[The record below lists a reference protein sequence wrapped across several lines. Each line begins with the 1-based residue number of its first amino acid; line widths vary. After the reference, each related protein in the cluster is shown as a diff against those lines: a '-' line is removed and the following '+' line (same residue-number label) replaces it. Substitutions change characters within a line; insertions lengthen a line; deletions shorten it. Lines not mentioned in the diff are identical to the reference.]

1 MDIQKL
7 IQSLRDLR
15 DDGIENKDFGKKL
28 LKNGI
33 DITPVKDMS
42 IVPIVEMKTFLGN
55 FSNRKVRIDVEG
67 IKNILYNAKIAYVIN
82 PLNDEIKIELYDVK
96 SREISF
102 SPDEMK
108 KINECLEIIKEMYNK
123 AKKEWFI
130 EWI

>member
-1 MDIQKL
+1 MEIQKL

-96 SREISF
+96 GEISF
-102 SPDEMK
+102 GSDEIK
-108 KINECLEIIKEMYNK
+108 KINECLEIIKEMYNR
-123 AKKEWFI
+123 AKE
-130 EWI
+130 E

>member
-1 MDIQKL
+1 MEIQKL

-67 IKNILYNAKIAYVIN
+67 IKNILYNAKIAYIIN

-96 SREISF
+96 GEISF
-102 SPDEMK
+102 GSDEIK

-123 AKKEWFI
+123 AE
-130 EWI
+130 EE

>member
-1 MDIQKL
+1 MEIQKL
-7 IQSLRDLR
+7 IENLRDLR

-28 LKNGI
+28 LKKGI
-33 DITPVKDMS
+33 DITLVKDMS

-96 SREISF
+96 GEISF
-102 SPDEMK
+102 SSDEIK
-108 KINECLEIIKEMYNK
+108 KINECLEIIKEMYNR
-123 AKKEWFI
+123 AKE
-130 EWI
+130 E

>member
-1 MDIQKL
+1 MEIQKL

-15 DDGIENKDFGKKL
+15 DNGIENKDFGKKL

-33 DITPVKDMS
+33 DITHVKDMS

-67 IKNILYNAKIAYVIN
+67 IKNILYNAKIAYIIN

-96 SREISF
+96 GEISF
-102 SPDEMK
+102 GSDEIK

-123 AKKEWFI
+123 AKE
-130 EWI
+130 E

>member
-96 SREISF
+96 GEISF
-102 SPDEMK
+102 SSDEIK

-123 AKKEWFI
+123 AKE
-130 EWI
+130 E

>member
-1 MDIQKL
+1 MEIQKL

-15 DDGIENKDFGKKL
+15 DNGIENKDFGKKL

-96 SREISF
+96 GTEISF
-102 SPDEMK
+102 SPDKIK

-123 AKKEWFI
+123 AKE
-130 EWI
+130 E

>member
-67 IKNILYNAKIAYVIN
+67 IKNILYNAKIAYIIN

-96 SREISF
+96 GEISF
-102 SPDEMK
+102 GSDEIK

-123 AKKEWFI
+123 AKE
-130 EWI
+130 E

>member
-1 MDIQKL
+1 MEIQKL
-7 IQSLRDLR
+7 IENLRDLR

-33 DITPVKDMS
+33 DITLVKDMS

-67 IKNILYNAKIAYVIN
+67 IKNILYNAKTAYIIN

-96 SREISF
+96 GEISF
-102 SPDEMK
+102 GSDEIK

-123 AKKEWFI
+123 AKE
-130 EWI
+130 E

>member
-1 MDIQKL
+1 MEIQKL

-55 FSNRKVRIDVEG
+55 FSNRKVRIDVER
-67 IKNILYNAKIAYVIN
+67 IKNILYNTKIAYIIN

-96 SREISF
+96 GEISF
-102 SPDEMK
+102 GSDEIK
-108 KINECLEIIKEMYNK
+108 KINECLGIIKEMYNK
-123 AKKEWFI
+123 AKE
-130 EWI
+130 E

>member
-1 MDIQKL
+1 MEIQKL

-15 DDGIENKDFGKKL
+15 DNGIENKDFGKKL

-96 SREISF
+96 GEISF
-102 SPDEMK
+102 SSDEIK

-123 AKKEWFI
+123 AKE
-130 EWI
+130 E

>member
-33 DITPVKDMS
+33 DITPVKNMS

-55 FSNRKVRIDVEG
+55 FSNRKVRIDVER

-96 SREISF
+96 GEISF
-102 SPDEMK
+102 SYDEIK

-123 AKKEWFI
+123 AKE
-130 EWI
+130 E

>member
-1 MDIQKL
+1 MEIQKL

-15 DDGIENKDFGKKL
+15 DNGIENKDFGKKL

-96 SREISF
+96 GEISF
-102 SPDEMK
+102 GSDEIK

-123 AKKEWFI
+123 AKE
-130 EWI
+130 E

>member
-1 MDIQKL
+1 MEIQKL
-7 IQSLRDLR
+7 IENLRDLR

-28 LKNGI
+28 LKKGI

-67 IKNILYNAKIAYVIN
+67 IKNILYNAKIAYIIN

-96 SREISF
+96 GEISF
-102 SPDEMK
+102 GSDEIK

-123 AKKEWFI
+123 AKE
-130 EWI
+130 E

>member
-96 SREISF
+96 GEISF
-102 SPDEMK
+102 SSDEIK
-108 KINECLEIIKEMYNK
+108 KINECLEIIKEMYNR
-123 AKKEWFI
+123 AKE
-130 EWI
+130 E

>member
-1 MDIQKL
+1 MKIQKL
-7 IQSLRDLR
+7 IENLRDLR

-33 DITPVKDMS
+33 DITPAKDMS

-67 IKNILYNAKIAYVIN
+67 IKNILHNAKITYFIN
-82 PLNDEIKIELYDVK
+82 PLNDEIKMELYDIK
-96 SREISF
+96 GTEISF
-102 SPDEMK
+102 SPDKIK

-123 AKKEWFI
+123 AKE
-130 EWI
+130 E

>member
-1 MDIQKL
+1 MEIQKL
-7 IQSLRDLR
+7 IENLRDLR

-28 LKNGI
+28 LKKGI

-55 FSNRKVRIDVEG
+55 FSNRKVRIDVER

-96 SREISF
+96 GEISF
-102 SPDEMK
+102 SYDEIK

-123 AKKEWFI
+123 AKE
-130 EWI
+130 E

>member
-1 MDIQKL
+1 MEIQKL

-15 DDGIENKDFGKKL
+15 DNGIENKDFGKKL

-96 SREISF
+96 GEISF
-102 SPDEMK
+102 GSDEIK

-123 AKKEWFI
+123 VKE
-130 EWI
+130 E

>member
-1 MDIQKL
+1 MEIQKL
-7 IQSLRDLR
+7 IKNLRYLR

-33 DITPVKDMS
+33 DITLAKDMS

-67 IKNILYNAKIAYVIN
+67 IKNILYNAKIAYIIN

-96 SREISF
+96 GEISF
-102 SPDEMK
+102 GSDEIK

-123 AKKEWFI
+123 AKE
-130 EWI
+130 E

>member
-1 MDIQKL
+1 MEIQKL
-7 IQSLRDLR
+7 IENLRDLR

-28 LKNGI
+28 LKKGI
-33 DITPVKDMS
+33 DITLVKDMS

-55 FSNRKVRIDVEG
+55 FSNRKVRIDVER

-96 SREISF
+96 GEISF
-102 SPDEMK
+102 SYDEIK

-123 AKKEWFI
+123 AKE
-130 EWI
+130 E

>member
-1 MDIQKL
+1 MEIQKL

-96 SREISF
+96 GEISF
-102 SPDEMK
+102 SSDEIK

-123 AKKEWFI
+123 AKE
-130 EWI
+130 E

>member
-1 MDIQKL
+1 MEIQKL

-96 SREISF
+96 GEISF
-102 SPDEMK
+102 SSDEIK
-108 KINECLEIIKEMYNK
+108 KINECLEIIKEMYNR
-123 AKKEWFI
+123 AKE
-130 EWI
+130 E

>member
-1 MDIQKL
+1 MEIQKL

-67 IKNILYNAKIAYVIN
+67 IKNILYNAKTAYIIN

-96 SREISF
+96 GEISF
-102 SPDEMK
+102 GSDEIK

-123 AKKEWFI
+123 AKE
-130 EWI
+130 E